1 MPDHIQV
8 VVISSLR
15 RYDNE
20 SMGLLKVNQRGGQR
34 RMISGFACEE
44 QPVKNNRKGSTMDRT
59 EVTAVSV
66 KERRQTDDTYPG
78 TDAASKRGLM
88 RRINDLA
95 EYNKQLERVVAEQ
108 SRELSGVIAM
118 NSKVISII
126 AHDLR
131 SPFVSLIGILEI
143 IRDYFD
149 KKGENDIERYID
161 IAAESANS
169 SLNLLDNLAAWAVSR
184 NDERKLQP
192 ERIDLK
198 HMLTEEIRIIRCS
211 AVQKQV
217 SLVHSIPPDLNIVAD
232 VRMMKTVLRNLVN
245 NAVKY
250 SNPGGEVK
258 ISASAGQEYVEISV
272 QDSGIGISRDD
283 QRKLFRKDILH
294 STPGTNKERGTGL
307 GLLLCKEFV
316 ERHGGKIRLISEPGK
331 GSKFIITMPN
341 PA

>member
-1 MPDHIQV
+1 M
-8 VVISSLR
+8 
-15 RYDNE
+15 N
-20 SMGLLKVNQRGGQR
+20 
-34 RMISGFACEE
+34 
-44 QPVKNNRKGSTMDRT
+44 RT
-59 EVTAVSV
+59 EVTAGGV
-66 KERRQTDDTYPG
+66 KERCEPDGKYPG
-78 TDAASKRGLM
+78 TDAVSYNGLM
-88 RRINDLA
+88 RSIKDLT
-95 EYNKQLERVVAEQ
+95 EYNEQLERVVAEQ
-108 SRELSGVIAM
+108 SRELNGVIAM
-118 NSKVISII
+118 KTKVISII

-131 SPFVSLIGILEI
+131 SPFVSMIGILEI

-149 KKGENDIERYID
+149 RKGEKEIERYID

-192 ERIDLK
+192 EDIDLK
-198 HMLTEEIRIIRCS
+198 NMLMDEIRIIRCS

-217 SLVHSIPPDLNIVAD
+217 NLVYSIPPELNIVAD

-258 ISASAGQEYVEISV
+258 ISASAGREYVEISV
-272 QDSGIGISRDD
+272 QDYGIGISFED

-294 STPGTNKERGTGL
+294 STPGTNKEKGTGL
-307 GLLLCKEFV
+307 GLMLCKEFV
-316 ERHGGKIRLISEPGK
+316 EKHGGKIRLISEPGK
-331 GSKFIITMPN
+331 GSKFIITLPN